1 MAAPSKKPVAAARY
15 KSLKNL
21 IGGRGFGVSILS
33 CQHHRDGRSG
43 VVHVEGAANG
53 GQPDK
58 AGAAVVVA
66 DIERHRQTVATGAA
80 AKDGKTRHS
89 QDIP

>member
-1 MAAPSKKPVAAARY
+1 MVAPIRKPVAAARH

-21 IGGRGFGVSILS
+21 IGGRGLILS

-43 VVHVEGAANG
+43 VVYVEGAANG

-58 AGAAVVVA
+58 ARAAAVVA
-66 DIERHRQTVATGAA
+66 NIERHRQMVATGAA
-80 AKDGKTRHS
+80 AKDGETRHS

>member
-1 MAAPSKKPVAAARY
+1 M
-15 KSLKNL
+15 L
-21 IGGRGFGVSILS
+21 ILPR
-33 CQHHRDGRSG
+33 QHHGDGRFW
-43 VVHVEGAANG
+43 VVNVEGAANG

-66 DIERHRQTVATGAA
+66 DIQRHRQTVATGAA
-80 AKDGKTRHS
+80 AKDGETCHS